1 MPQRREVD
9 LAVKILNHTVRA
21 RKQEVP
27 HLVAGLFAGIG
38 GIELGLSKSGHTARL
53 FVENNA
59 HAQSVLRK
67 NFTDVALHDDV
78 TTLRSLPTDV
88 TLLTAGFPC
97 QDLSQAGLVRGIEGR
112 QSSLVEHVFR
122 LLRRK
127 RVPNVLIE
135 NVPFMMRLQR
145 GQALTYL
152 TRKLES
158 LGYAWAYRIVDTR
171 SFGLP
176 QRRQRVFIF
185 ASTQYDPR
193 TVLFADDTDCEMEP
207 SAKGVTC
214 RAIDAS
220 AGGFYWT
227 EGTRGVGFVSEAIPP
242 LKGGSTIG
250 IPSPPAMWI
259 GGGLYLPDIRD
270 AERLQGF
277 PPDWTL
283 VASDDASRRDRW
295 KLVGNAVSVP
305 VAAWFGSRLRNPGTS
320 VALAGERVAR
330 KNPWP
335 TAAWNVGSGVF
346 GANATQWPQDRH
358 WNPLTSFLKYPMTP
372 LSSRAA
378 AGFLKRI
385 RASELS
391 IPERLLEDLER
402 SAFGADA
409 KRA

>member
-1 MPQRREVD
+1 MTAKFLHQKTRSFNQTSPQV
-9 LAVKILNHTVRA
+9 
-21 RKQEVP
+21 
-27 HLVAGLFAGIG
+27 VAGLFAGIG
-38 GIELGLSKSGHTARL
+38 GIELGLSKSGHHTRL
-53 FVENNA
+53 LVENNV

-67 NFTDVALHDDV
+67 NFPDVPIHDDV
-78 TTLRSLPTDV
+78 TLLRSLPSDV

-97 QDLSQAGLVRGIEGR
+97 QDLSQAGMVRGIEGH
-112 QSSLVEHVFR
+112 QSGLVEHVFR

-135 NVPFMMRLQR
+135 NVPFMIRLQR
-145 GQALTYL
+145 GQALAYL
-152 TRKLES
+152 TKELES
-158 LGYAWAYRIVDTR
+158 LGYSWAYRIVDTR

-193 TVLFADDTDCEMEP
+193 SVLFADESDSTSEP
-207 SAKGVTC
+207 SALGIVAKGAMA
-214 RAIDAS
+214 R

-227 EGTRGVGFVSEAIPP
+227 EGTRGVGFISEAIPP

-250 IPSPPAMWI
+250 IPSPPALWI

-283 VASDDASRRDRW
+283 VASDDASRRNRW

-305 VAAWFGSRLRNPGTS
+305 VAAWFGSRLRNPALS
-320 VALAGERVAR
+320 VAAARGRVAR
-330 KNPWP
+330 TGPWP
-335 TAAWNVGSGVF
+335 TAAWNAGDAVF
-346 GANATQWPQDRH
+346 GADASQWPQDRH
-358 WNPLTSFLKYPMTP
+358 WTPLTSFLKYPMTP
-372 LSSRAA
+372 LSARAA
-378 AGFLKRI
+378 AGFLKRV

-391 IPERLLEDLER
+391 VPDLLLEALER
-402 SAFGADA
+402 SAFGVHA

>member
-1 MPQRREVD
+1 
-9 LAVKILNHTVRA
+9 LAVKILNQTVRA
-21 RKQEVP
+21 TKPVAPQV
-27 HLVAGLFAGIG
+27 VAGLFAGIG
-38 GIELGLSKSGHTARL
+38 GIELGLSKSGHTTRL
-53 FVENNA
+53 LVENNA

-67 NFTDVALHDDV
+67 HFPDVAIHDDV
-78 TTLRSLPTDV
+78 TSLRSLPADV

-97 QDLSQAGLVRGIEGR
+97 QDLSQAGMVRGIEGR
-112 QSSLVEHVFR
+112 QSGLVEHVFR

-135 NVPFMMRLQR
+135 NVPFMLRLQR
-145 GQALTYL
+145 GQALAYL
-152 TRKLES
+152 TKELES
-158 LGYAWAYRIVDTR
+158 LGYSWAYRIVDTR

-185 ASTQYDPR
+185 ASTQHDPR
-193 TVLFADDTDCEMEP
+193 GMLFSDDTDAEMEP
-207 SAKGVTC
+207 SANGIDTHG
-214 RAIDAS
+214 IDAR

-283 VASDDASRRDRW
+283 VATDDASRRNRW

-305 VAAWFGSRLRNPGTS
+305 VAAWFGSRLRNPGIS
-320 VALAGERVAR
+320 AAAARGRVPR
-330 KNPWP
+330 KGPWP

-346 GANATQWPQDRH
+346 GAAVSQWPQGRN
-358 WNPLTSFLKYPMTP
+358 WTPLTSFLKYPMTT
-372 LSSRAA
+372 LSPRAA
-378 AGFLKRI
+378 AGFLKRV
-385 RASELS
+385 RASELAV
-391 IPERLLEDLER
+391 PELLLEDLER

>member
-1 MPQRREVD
+1 M
-9 LAVKILNHTVRA
+9 AVRILNHSVRA

-27 HLVAGLFAGIG
+27 LVVAGLFAGIG
-38 GIELGLSKSGHTARL
+38 GIELGLSKSGHTTRL
-53 FVENNA
+53 LVENNA

-67 NFTDVALHDDV
+67 HFAGAAFHDDV
-78 TTLRSLPTDV
+78 TTLRSLPVDV

-97 QDLSQAGLVRGIEGR
+97 QDLSQAGMVRGIEGR
-112 QSSLVEHVFR
+112 QSGLVEHVFR

-145 GQALTYL
+145 GQALAYL
-152 TRKLES
+152 TKELES
-158 LGYAWAYRIVDTR
+158 LGYLWAYRIVDTR

-185 ASTQYDPR
+185 ATTQYDPR
-193 TVLFADDTDCEMEP
+193 AVLFADDTDSELQP
-207 SAKGVTC
+207 SAKGILTQG
-214 RAIDAS
+214 IDAR

-227 EGTRGVGFVSEAIPP
+227 EGTRGVGFISEAIPP

-277 PPDWTL
+277 PADWTL
-283 VASDDASRRDRW
+283 IATDDASRRNRW

-305 VAAWFGSRLRNPGTS
+305 VAAWFGSRLRSPGS
-320 VALAGERVAR
+320 AIALKGERVAR
-330 KNPWP
+330 KGPWP

-346 GANATQWPQDRH
+346 GAAASQWPQGRH
-358 WNPLTSFLKYPMTP
+358 WNPLTSFLMYPMTP

-391 IPERLLEDLER
+391 IPDRLLEDLER
-402 SAFGADA
+402 SAIGVDA

>member
-1 MPQRREVD
+1 MT
-9 LAVKILNHTVRA
+9 VKLLHHTTRSS
-21 RKQEVP
+21 KQVAP
-27 HLVAGLFAGIG
+27 HVVAGLFAGIG
-38 GIELGLSKSGHTARL
+38 GIELGLSKGGHTARL
-53 FVENNA
+53 LVENNA
-59 HAQSVLRK
+59 HAQAVLRK
-67 NFTDVALHDDV
+67 NFPDVAIHDDV
-78 TTLRSLPTDV
+78 TSLRSLPSDV

-97 QDLSQAGLVRGIEGR
+97 QDLSQAGMVRGIEGQ
-112 QSSLVEHVFR
+112 QSGLVEHVFR

-135 NVPFMMRLQR
+135 NVPFMIRLQR
-145 GQALTYL
+145 GQALAYL
-152 TRKLES
+152 TRELES
-158 LGYAWAYRIVDTR
+158 LGYSWAYRIVDTR

-193 TVLFADDTDCEMEP
+193 SVLFADESDSELEP
-207 SAKGVTC
+207 SAKGIVTGGAEA
-214 RAIDAS
+214 R

-250 IPSPPAMWI
+250 IPSPPALWI

-283 VASDDASRRDRW
+283 VATDDVSRRNRW

-305 VAAWFGSRLRNPGTS
+305 VAAWFGSRLRNPGLY
-320 VALAGERVAR
+320 VAATRGRVTR
-330 KNPWP
+330 KGPWP
-335 TAAWNVGSGVF
+335 TAAWNAGAAVF
-346 GANATQWPQDRH
+346 GTDASQWPQDRY
-358 WNPLTSFLKYPMTP
+358 WTPLTSFLRYPMSP

-378 AGFLKRI
+378 AGFLKRV
-385 RASELS
+385 RASELAV
-391 IPERLLEDLER
+391 PDLLLEDLER
-402 SAFGADA
+402 SAFGVDA

>member
-1 MPQRREVD
+1 MQGRP
-9 LAVKILNHTVRA
+9 LAVKILCQTNRLF
-21 RKQEVP
+21 KQVP
-27 HLVAGLFAGIG
+27 PHVVAGLFAGIG

-53 FVENNA
+53 LVENNA
-59 HAQSVLRK
+59 HAQSVLRR
-67 NFTDVALHDDV
+67 NFPGVAIHDDV
-78 TTLRSLPTDV
+78 TTLRSLPSDV

-97 QDLSQAGLVRGIEGR
+97 QDLSQAGMVRGIEGQ
-112 QSSLVEHVFR
+112 QSGLVEHVFR

-135 NVPFMMRLQR
+135 NVPFMIRLQR
-145 GQALTYL
+145 GQALAYL
-152 TRKLES
+152 TKELES
-158 LGYAWAYRIVDTR
+158 LGYSWAYRIVDTR

-193 TVLFADDTDCEMEP
+193 SVLFADESDSESEP
-207 SAKGVTC
+207 SAKGIVTGGVEA
-214 RAIDAS
+214 R

-250 IPSPPAMWI
+250 IPSPPALWI
-259 GGGLYLPDIRD
+259 DGGLYLPDIRD

-277 PPDWTL
+277 PSDWTL
-283 VASDDASRRDRW
+283 VATDDVSRRNRW

-305 VAAWFGSRLRNPGTS
+305 VAAWFGSRLRNPGLC
-320 VALAGERVAR
+320 VAATRGRVAR
-330 KNPWP
+330 KGPWP
-335 TAAWNVGSGVF
+335 TAAWNAGAAVF
-346 GANATQWPQDRH
+346 GADASQWPQERH
-358 WNPLTSFLKYPMTP
+358 WTPLTSFLKYPMTP

-378 AGFLKRI
+378 AGFLKRV
-385 RASELS
+385 RASELAV
-391 IPERLLEDLER
+391 PDLLLEDLER
-402 SAFGADA
+402 SAFGVDA

>member
-1 MPQRREVD
+1 
-9 LAVKILNHTVRA
+9 LAVKILNQTVRA
-21 RKQEVP
+21 TKPVAPQV
-27 HLVAGLFAGIG
+27 VAGLFAGIG
-38 GIELGLSKSGHTARL
+38 GIELGLSKSGHTTRL
-53 FVENNA
+53 LVENNA

-67 NFTDVALHDDV
+67 HFADVAIHDDV
-78 TTLRSLPTDV
+78 TSLRSLPADV

-97 QDLSQAGLVRGIEGR
+97 QDLSQAGMVRGIEGR
-112 QSSLVEHVFR
+112 QSGLVEHVFR

-135 NVPFMMRLQR
+135 NVPFMLRLQR
-145 GQALTYL
+145 GQALAYL
-152 TRKLES
+152 TRELES

-185 ASTQYDPR
+185 ASTQHDPR
-193 TVLFADDTDCEMEP
+193 AVLFSDDTDPEMEP
-207 SAKGVTC
+207 SANGIDTHG
-214 RAIDAS
+214 IDAR

-259 GGGLYLPDIRD
+259 GGELYLPDIRD

-283 VASDDASRRDRW
+283 VATDDASRRNRW

-305 VAAWFGSRLRNPGTS
+305 VAAWFGSRLRNPGIS
-320 VALAGERVAR
+320 AAAARGRVPR
-330 KNPWP
+330 KGPWP
-335 TAAWNVGSGVF
+335 TAAWNVGNGVF
-346 GANATQWPQDRH
+346 GAAASQWPQGRN
-358 WNPLTSFLKYPMTP
+358 WTPLTSFLKYPMAP
-372 LSSRAA
+372 LSPRAA
-378 AGFLKRI
+378 AGFLKRVL
-385 RASELS
+385 ASELAV
-391 IPERLLEDLER
+391 PELLLEDLER
-402 SAFGADA
+402 SAFGVDA